1 VGINSFKKI
10 RGFTMRIIQ
19 ITEEYIKLDQV
30 LKLSDLACSGAEA
43 KHMVLE
49 GKVLVNNEI
58 EIRRGRKIRNGD
70 IVEVEGEDK
79 IVISYEE

>member
-1 VGINSFKKI
+1 VNGHSLKKI
-10 RGFTMRIIQ
+10 RRFKMRTIQ

-30 LKLSDLACSGAEA
+30 LKLSDIANSGAEA
-43 KHMVLE
+43 KHMVLD

-70 IVEVEGEDK
+70 IVEIKGKDK
-79 IVISYEE
+79 IVIIHEE